1 MVKLTAVGLRN
12 YIDKT
17 RARRDA
23 REKAVMD
30 IYAKYGSAGLS
41 KIFPMGSGSSNISRT
56 KEQKPTVG
64 FSKIKRDSLNPVFT
78 EQDVSMEEAGYL
90 KLLRDNYNISDE
102 TTARLIANG
111 DPTIFK
117 RMYEKAQ
124 EKAKYYE
131 GELGAAPPE
140 SIISTILEKSAEI
153 PARAG
158 GKLNIDKIESYIGRE
173 MDSMMK
179 SIIQSQNISRGQ
191 VILGDT
197 FLTKDL
203 GPEKA
208 KPYID
213 AAVSYSIMF
222 AQNADKRI
230 KDELQ
235 KLTLIAQPK
244 DQNVRGRAL
253 TDKELAQQKFL
264 INYGQQLEDATNF
277 YKETDNPIR
286 LFGLYGVT
294 GLMAEAERMPRLLNE
309 PLVKQYMGLYGGVAG
324 EDSRMILE
332 IPVFRDEI
340 ENVQA
345 VLLDGY
351 KPSQIPPSQQSFLH
365 RLLYGGILHKDQVIQ
380 LIGPDGTKL
389 GYPFS
394 KSKRF

>member
-1 MVKLTAVGLRN
+1 MVKLTSVGLRN

-17 RARRDA
+17 KARRDA
-23 REKAVMD
+23 REDAIMD

-41 KIFPMGSGSSNISRT
+41 KIFPMGSRSTNLSRK
-56 KEQKPTVG
+56 KEQESTTD
-64 FSKIKRDSLNPVFT
+64 FAKIQRDSLNPVFK

-90 KLLRDNYNISDE
+90 ELLRDNYNISDE

-131 GELGAAPPE
+131 EELGAAPPE

-158 GKLNIDKIESYIGRE
+158 GKVDINKVESYIERE

-208 KPYID
+208 KSYID
-213 AAVSYSIMF
+213 AAVSYSVMF

-264 INYGQQLEDATNF
+264 INYGQQLEDANNF

-309 PLVKQYMGLYGGVAG
+309 PLVKQYMGIYGGVAG
-324 EDSRMILE
+324 EDSRMI
-332 IPVFRDEI
+332 
-340 ENVQA
+340 
-345 VLLDGY
+345 
-351 KPSQIPPSQQSFLH
+351 
-365 RLLYGGILHKDQVIQ
+365 
-380 LIGPDGTKL
+380 
-389 GYPFS
+389 
-394 KSKRF
+394 

>member
-140 SIISTILEKSAEI
+140 SIISTILEKSAEV